1 MNYNRTKMSYVR
13 YPMTAEQLRE
23 SLVDWDNQDKITLMD
38 NEFVHYLGESEAG
51 LILETESLK
60 QRYYIDVQHIK
71 VQGISDIRGNWI
83 AYYVP
88 DDKGTYHLIR
98 PIMNVTNELLKL
110 LEPTPITDETEIV
123 RCVYVRDENGC
134 YRDKPG
140 YPKVIKMKD
149 YSKQ

>member
-1 MNYNRTKMSYVR
+1 MNYIR

-71 VQGISDIRGNWI
+71 VQGISDLRGNWI

-98 PIMNVTNELLKL
+98 PILNVTE
-110 LEPTPITDETEIV
+110 EMMSQI
-123 RCVYVRDENGC
+123 ENFKSPLDNGT
-134 YRDKPG
+134 
-140 YPKVIKMKD
+140 YP
-149 YSKQ
+149 